1 MPSGWVNGGFLSGG
15 RTLFTEN
22 SSPDMIQF
30 WNVADPR
37 HPRAEGA
44 IPEASFGSWSSGY
57 GWLLVWDA
65 ADSKVQLW
73 DIRDISRPVLDAT
86 FGPARQL
93 VPNED
98 ILPLAFFSS
107 DLAGVGDGDVL
118 HLWDLSNPR
127 HPVREGTIPIGPDT
141 SWTYRPANPLLVL
154 GGAGPAALWSL
165 SSARTPV
172 ERRDAIDI
180 DPVTGMWMD
189 AHTVAG
195 FTSNN
200 ASLALWN
207 IHYPAN
213 PAETA
218 VLPLAEGFTSPGS
231 PIKMSPAKRLLAAGI
246 DDVASGSG
254 DTVGLWQVSADNR
267 ALSQYAQ
274 VTGDDSAYE
283 FAPDGSL
290 LATNLETQG
299 NGDNAED
306 ELNAFSALPNDHV
319 GIVYPLDADSVYEQL
334 CSLASQASVS
344 SSWQKYL
351 PGTFYRPAC
360 S

>member
-1 MPSGWVNGGFLSGG
+1 
-15 RTLFTEN
+15 
-22 SSPDMIQF
+22 
-30 WNVADPR
+30 
-37 HPRAEGA
+37 
-44 IPEASFGSWSSGY
+44 
-57 GWLLVWDA
+57 LVWDA

-73 DIRDISRPVLDAT
+73 NIRDISRPTLDAT
-86 FGPARQL
+86 FGPAQQL

-98 ILPLAFFSS
+98 ILPLAFFSP

-118 HLWDLSNPR
+118 YLWDLSNPH

-141 SWTYRPANPLLVL
+141 SWTYQPANPLLLL

-172 ERRDAIDI
+172 ERRNAIDI
-180 DPVTGMWMD
+180 DPVTGTWMND
-189 AHTVAG
+189 HTVAG
-195 FTSNN
+195 FTSNS
-200 ASLALWN
+200 AYLALWN

-218 VLPLAEGFTSPGS
+218 VLPLAQGFTSPGS
-231 PIKMSPAKRLLAAGI
+231 PIKMSPATRLLAAGI
-246 DDVASGSG
+246 DDVASGG
-254 DTVGLWQVSADNR
+254 DDTVGLWQVAANYR

-274 VTGDDSAYE
+274 VTGDDTAYE
-283 FAPDGSL
+283 FAPDGSF
-290 LATNLETQG
+290 LATNLKTQS
-299 NGDNAED
+299 NGANAED
-306 ELNAFSALPNDHV
+306 ELNAFTARPNDNA